1 MVTVTVLMNYG
12 LEYVN
17 DLNMDRQFSDGL
29 MTYAWKFCLGG
40 IQSCMLTVSETY
52 NQLKVEGFHADR
64 WLVTGN
70 KLIMIFITFW
80 VMDLVTL
87 WQSPGIS

>member
-1 MVTVTVLMNYG
+1 
-12 LEYVN
+12 
-17 DLNMDRQFSDGL
+17 
-29 MTYAWKFCLGG
+29 
-40 IQSCMLTVSETY
+40 MLTVSETY

-70 KLIMIFITFW
+70 KLIMICITLW

-87 WQSPGIS
+87 WQSPGI